1 MFPRVLSNAFQ
12 APAVQRDVIKP
23 RGFYHKLQIIEVV
36 AQWEKLHNNDEQ
48 WREYVGE
55 QQQKVQAMQEV
66 GLMSFALCGFVAH

>member
-1 MFPRVLSNAFQ
+1 MFPRVLRNAFQ

-48 WREYVGE
+48 WREYVGG
-55 QQQKVQAMQEV
+55 QQQNVQAMQEV
-66 GLMSFALCGFVAH
+66 GLMSLLFVAL